1 GTHRQP
7 LEPRGEQQRLDAA
20 AGGAAV
26 AYVLVVEA
34 TRNGGAAVA
43 DGSGP
48 DRRIT
53 RADTVTGR
61 AEPSRRGDRA
71 QSGEPVGGGARSG
84 RARRARV
91 GGEVTALTRMPSQI
105 LVMPSGEELV
115 EDSRFSTDPRRSE
128 VLEEKL
134 LLGMPWKSASDS
146 ICPSENQWVEALF
159 YARLL
164 LRPFQYANYTT
175 ADYAK
180 TGKRVLEASD
190 N

>member
-134 LLGMPWKSASDS
+134 LLGMPWKSARCVP
-146 ICPSENQWVEALF
+146 IPH
-159 YARLL
+159 
-164 LRPFQYANYTT
+164 P
-175 ADYAK
+175 
-180 TGKRVLEASD
+180 
-190 N
+190 